1 MSMTPAVIPNV
12 LANRY
17 ATKEM
22 VAIFDPVNKI
32 IAERK
37 FWITILRLQKA
48 GGLSITDSEIAS
60 YEKVVEKVDLASIE
74 KRERANRHDVKA
86 RIEEFNSL
94 AGLEKIHIGLTSRDL
109 TENIELIAIKDGL
122 NLVRRRTLE
131 TLFLLEKSITKYEK
145 TYMVGRS
152 HNVAAQVTTLGKRF
166 ATCAQELLFS
176 LASLEELIARLPL
189 RGLKGPVGTGQ
200 DQIALLGSIKDLNK
214 LEEKLAKEYGFENT
228 LSSVGQIYPRSIDFE
243 VVSKLLQIASAP
255 SSMATTIR
263 LMSGFG
269 LVSEGFKSGQVGS
282 SAMPH
287 KMNARS
293 SERINGMM
301 VLLRGYATMAAD
313 LAGDQWNEGDVS
325 CSVVRRVV
333 IPDAFYTIDG
343 LLHTFMTVLTE
354 FGIYEENI
362 NKELAEQLPFLATS
376 QILTE
381 LVKKGMGREIAHE
394 LIKKHATTT
403 TASNFF
409 NALAS
414 EKDFPLSINELN
426 NLIIDPA
433 DFSGSAL
440 AQSQEVADEIRK
452 ITKGQVSKE
461 ELQSLISRSIHS

>member
-1 MSMTPAVIPNV
+1 MSLTPNV

-37 FWITILRLQKA
+37 FWVTILRLQKA
-48 GGLSITDSEIAS
+48 GGLLITDSDIAS
-60 YEKVVEKVDLASIE
+60 YEQVEEKVDLASIE
-74 KRERANRHDVKA
+74 MRERANRHDVKA

-109 TENIELIAIKDGL
+109 TENIELIAIKGGL

-176 LASLEELIARLPL
+176 LSSLEELIARLPL

-200 DQIALLGSIKDLNK
+200 DQIATLGSIKNFIK

-269 LVSEGFKSGQVGS
+269 LVSEGFKSAQVGS

-362 NKELAEQLPFLATS
+362 NKELSEQLPFLATS

-403 TASNFF
+403 TATNFF

-426 NLIIDPA
+426 YLIKDPA
-433 DFSGSAL
+433 AFSGSAL

-452 ITKGQVSKE
+452 ITKGQVTKVDI
-461 ELQSLISRSIHS
+461 QSLI

>member
-1 MSMTPAVIPNV
+1 MTAAVIPNV

-17 ATKEM
+17 ATGEM
-22 VAIFDPVNKI
+22 VAIFNPVNKI

-37 FWITILRLQKA
+37 FWITILRLQKVS
-48 GGLSITDSEIAS
+48 GLSITDSEIAS
-60 YEKVVEKVDLASIE
+60 YEKVVGKVDLASIE

-122 NLVRRRTLE
+122 NLIRRRALE

-176 LASLEELIARLPL
+176 LSSLEELIARLPL

-243 VVSKLLQIASAP
+243 VVAKLLQIASAP

-269 LVSEGFKSGQVGS
+269 LVSEGFKSGQIGS

-313 LAGDQWNEGDVS
+313 LVGDQWNEGDVS

-343 LLHTFMTVLTE
+343 LLHTFMTVLNE
-354 FGIYEENI
+354 FGIYEDNI

-381 LVKKGMGREIAHE
+381 LVKKGMGREVAHE
-394 LIKKHATTT
+394 VIKKHATTT

-426 NLIIDPA
+426 NLIKDPA
-433 DFSGSAL
+433 SFAGSAFS
-440 AQSQEVADEIRK
+440 QSQEVADEIRK
-452 ITKGQVSKE
+452 ITKGQVSKV
-461 ELQSLISRSIHS
+461 ELQSLI

>member
-1 MSMTPAVIPNV
+1 MSITPNV
-12 LANRY
+12 LATRY

-32 IAERK
+32 IAERR
-37 FWITILRLQKA
+37 FWITILRLQKQA
-48 GGLSITDSEIAS
+48 GVSITDSDISS
-60 YEKVVEKVDLASIE
+60 YEKVVARIDLASIE
-74 KRERANRHDVKA
+74 KRERVSRHDVKA

-94 AGLEKIHIGLTSRDL
+94 AGLEKIHLGLTSRDL
-109 TENIELIAIKDGL
+109 TDNIELIAIKDGL

-176 LASLEELIARLPL
+176 LSSLDELFNRLPL

-200 DQIALLGSIKDLNK
+200 DQISLLGSIKDLSK
-214 LEEKLAKEYGFENT
+214 LEEKLVREYGFENT

-243 VVSKLLQIASAP
+243 VASKLLQIASAP

-263 LMSGFG
+263 LMSGLG
-269 LVSEGFKSGQVGS
+269 LVSEGFKSRQIGS

-301 VLLRGYATMAAD
+301 VLLRGYVTMVSE

-333 IPDAFYTIDG
+333 IPDVFYTIDG
-343 LLHTFMTVLTE
+343 LLHTFMTILHE
-354 FGIYEENI
+354 FGIHEQNI
-362 NKELAEQLPFLATS
+362 NKELSEQLPFLASS

-381 LVKKGMGREIAHE
+381 LVKNGMGREVAHE

-403 TASNFF
+403 TVSNFF
-409 NALAS
+409 IALS
-414 EKDFPLSINELN
+414 GEKDFPLSIDQLN
-426 NLIIDPA
+426 DLIKDPSRFA
-433 DFSGSAL
+433 GGAIE
-440 AQSQEVADEIRK
+440 QSRQITDEIKK
-452 ITKGQVSKE
+452 ITKGHVTKVD
-461 ELQSLISRSIHS
+461 LQSLI